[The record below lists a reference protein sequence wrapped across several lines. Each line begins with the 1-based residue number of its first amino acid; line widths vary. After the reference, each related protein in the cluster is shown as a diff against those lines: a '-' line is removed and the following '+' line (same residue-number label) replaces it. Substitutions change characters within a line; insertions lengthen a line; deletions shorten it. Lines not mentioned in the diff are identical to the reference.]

1 MISQLLRYLQRL
13 PEKYSEQGDDSPDL
27 LLLLDEFPVFG
38 HIRGIADGV
47 STLRSKR
54 VHFCFLAQSISQLDK
69 VYGEYDRR
77 IIFDNCQYKIIL
89 QACDPETQRFLAD
102 MIGTELHIQRSSGKQ
117 YNEFLEVRGYTEGKS
132 STREYAVQPHS
143 LANLDTKCILISP
156 YGVNEFAKVR
166 YWDLPQF
173 SQYIKETCDDDLRI
187 RKIIARASEVSPAN
201 SGCVALSLEAR
212 LESVRSKI
220 AAAKIAAE
228 EHEAVAAKAEPMA
241 LEIGQRVLKYF
252 PNLTL
257 IEPGSEEENALRYK
271 ALEALLH
278 VLSDDDEVLDRL
290 REKSGFDHLLSD
302 ALSTQSSDM

>member
-1 MISQLLRYLQRL
+1 
-13 PEKYSEQGDDSPDL
+13 
-27 LLLLDEFPVFG
+27 
-38 HIRGIADGV
+38 
-47 STLRSKR
+47 
-54 VHFCFLAQSISQLDK
+54 
-69 VYGEYDRR
+69 
-77 IIFDNCQYKIIL
+77 L

-102 MIGTELHIQRSSGKQ
+102 MIGTELHVQRNSSKQ
-117 YNEFLEVRGYTEGKS
+117 YDEYLDLRGYTKGKS
-132 STREYAVQPHS
+132 STREYAVQPHK

-156 YGVNEFAKVR
+156 YGVNELAKVR

-220 AAAKIAAE
+220 AGAKTAAAAE
-228 EHEAVAAKAEPMA
+228 RESEAAIDNPMA
-241 LEIGQRVLKYF
+241 MEIGRRVLKYF
-252 PNLTL
+252 PDLTL

-271 ALEALLH
+271 PLEALLH
-278 VLSDDDEVLDRL
+278 MLSKENEVLDML
-290 REKSGFDHLLSD
+290 REKSGFEHLLSD

>member
-1 MISQLLRYLQRL
+1 M
-13 PEKYSEQGDDSPDL
+13 
-27 LLLLDEFPVFG
+27 
-38 HIRGIADGV
+38 
-47 STLRSKR
+47 
-54 VHFCFLAQSISQLDK
+54 
-69 VYGEYDRR
+69 
-77 IIFDNCQYKIIL
+77 IL
-89 QACDPETQRFLAD
+89 QACDPETQHFLAE
-102 MIGTELHIQRSSGKQ
+102 MIGTELHIQRGSGKQ
-117 YNEFLEVRGYTEGKS
+117 YDEFLELRGYTKGKS
-132 STREYAVQPHS
+132 STREYAVQPHK

-156 YGVNEFAKVR
+156 YGVNELAKVR

-220 AAAKIAAE
+220 AAAKTAAE

-271 ALEALLH
+271 PLEALLH
-278 VLSDDDEVLDRL
+278 MLSKKNEVLDPL
-290 REKSGFDHLLSD
+290 CKELGFDHLLSD
-302 ALSTQSSDM
+302 ALSTQNPNM